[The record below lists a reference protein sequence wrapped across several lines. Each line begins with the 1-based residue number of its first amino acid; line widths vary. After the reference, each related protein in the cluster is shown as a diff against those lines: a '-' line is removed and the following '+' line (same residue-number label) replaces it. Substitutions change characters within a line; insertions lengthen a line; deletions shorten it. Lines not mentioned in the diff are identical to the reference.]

1 MAVDPFGMAE
11 HRFRTLQEERRSGI
25 LDARA
30 FRAAVRGLAVVDGE
44 GRSWVLG
51 PEDGSWYRHDR
62 ERWVPAEPPRR
73 LVCQRCGQ
81 HNLTRHT
88 FCVECGTQLNRAG
101 LN

>member
-11 HRFRTLQEERRSGI
+11 HRFRTLQEERRQGV

-62 ERWVPAEPPRR
+62 ERW
-73 LVCQRCGQ
+73 Q

-88 FCVECGTQLNRAG
+88 FGVEGGAPLNRAAI
-101 LN
+101 

>member
-1 MAVDPFGMAE
+1 VAVDPFGMAE
-11 HRFRTLQEERRSGI
+11 HRFRTLQEERRQGV

-51 PEDGSWYRHDR
+51 PED
-62 ERWVPAEPPRR
+62 VPAEPPRR

-88 FCVECGTQLNRAG
+88 FCVECGAQLNRAG
-101 LN
+101 L

>member
-1 MAVDPFGMAE
+1 MAE
-11 HRFRTLQEERRSGI
+11 HRFKTLQEERRVGI

-73 LVCQRCGQ
+73 LVCQRCGH
-81 HNLTRHT
+81 HNITRHS
-88 FCVECGTQLNRAG
+88 FCVECGHKLDRSGTA
-101 LN
+101 